1 PLADISI
8 LNYNIFDFVCML
20 TDNIFL
26 PLGGIFMCYYV
37 AWKWSP
43 KNLIAEIEQNGV
55 RFRLA
60 KIWIFLI
67 KFITP
72 VMVAIVTITGFIAI
86 YHTVSGR

>member
-1 PLADISI
+1 MKERLETDRLILRPWEAQDAADLYS
-8 LNYNIFDFVCML
+8 YAKDDRVG
-20 TDNIFL
+20 
-26 PLGGIFMCYYV
+26 P
-37 AWKWSP
+37 
-43 KNLIAEIEQNGV
+43 IAGWPVHTGV